1 MYVGSSALRSG
12 ATGSRDHGHDDEA
25 GDQQPHASSDPERV
39 QRGQEPHQEQGG
51 PPDAWTVARLRASA
65 IRPIRSFA
73 IVSVCGQIAAQPEH
87 PVKPILFS

>member
-51 PPDAWTVARLRASA
+51 PPDAWTVGLDSGQVLFV
-65 IRPIRSFA
+65 RSDC
-73 IVSVCGQIAAQPEH
+73 SP
-87 PVKPILFS
+87 